1 MRESVEKY
9 SILFAD
15 DHTLLRQGIISLVKN
30 FEFIDAELIQQAANG
45 LEAVN
50 SVKRNQPDLVVM
62 DVSMPEMNGLEATQL
77 IKNQYPE
84 IKVLIL
90 SHYNNEP
97 YVLRALK
104 AGADGYMLKDAAVE
118 ELYKG
123 LQALIADKMYI
134 SPDID
139 QNVVERLTNSES
151 GEVDA
156 LDILTARQRNILQ
169 LIAEGY
175 STREIADKLF
185 LSVKTIEA
193 HRANIMDRLNIRDV
207 AGLVRFAIRVG
218 LIQA

>member
-1 MRESVEKY
+1 MEKF
-9 SILFAD
+9 SILFVD
-15 DHTLLRQGIISLVKN
+15 DHTLLRQGIISLVQN
-30 FEFIDAELIQQAANG
+30 FDFIDASQIQQAANG

-50 SVKRNQPDLVVM
+50 SVKRSQPDLVVM
-62 DVSMPEMNGLEATQL
+62 DVSMPEMNGLEAAQL

-84 IKVLIL
+84 VKVLML
-90 SHYNNEP
+90 SHYNNEL

-118 ELYKG
+118 ELQQG
-123 LQALIADKMYI
+123 LLTLLDDKMYI

-139 QNVVERLTNSES
+139 QNIIAKLSSDEN
-151 GEVDA
+151 GELDA
-156 LDILTARQRNILQ
+156 LDILTNRQRNILQ
-169 LIAEGY
+169 LIAEGH
-175 STREIADKLF
+175 STRDIAEKLF

-207 AGLVRFAIRVG
+207 PGLVRFAIRVG

>member
-1 MRESVEKY
+1 MDKY

-15 DHTLLRQGIISLVKN
+15 DHTLLRQGIISLVKH
-30 FEFIDAELIQQAANG
+30 FSFIEQDKVMQASNG

-50 SVKRNQPDLVVM
+50 LVKRHQPNIVVM
-62 DVSMPEMNGLEATQL
+62 DVSMPEMNGLEAAEV

-84 IKVLIL
+84 IKVLML

-104 AGADGYMLKDAAVE
+104 VGADGYMLKDAAVE
-118 ELYKG
+118 ELQQG
-123 LQALIADKMYI
+123 LEEILNDKMYI

-139 QNVVERLTNSES
+139 QNIVEKMMSSED
-151 GEVDA
+151 GQVDA
-156 LDILTARQRNILQ
+156 LDILTSRQRSILQ
-169 LIAEGY
+169 LIAEGH
-175 STREIADKLF
+175 STKDIADKLY

-193 HRANIMDRLNIRDV
+193 HRANIMDRLSIRDV
-207 AGLVRFAIRVG
+207 PGLVRFAIRVG